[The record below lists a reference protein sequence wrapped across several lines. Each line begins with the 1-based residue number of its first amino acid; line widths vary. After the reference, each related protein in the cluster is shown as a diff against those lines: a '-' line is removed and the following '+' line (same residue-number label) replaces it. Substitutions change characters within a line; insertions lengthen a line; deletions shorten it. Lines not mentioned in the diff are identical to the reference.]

1 MFVHET
7 RDGRKIKLADLK
19 LSHLEN
25 IIKHIEN
32 KARNGLTIR
41 YGGILEPDG
50 DIWYDEEWYDEETIF
65 DNEVKVLLHY
75 YDYVEEYNRRVKN
88 LTSHDV

>member
-1 MFVHET
+1 MFVHKT

-41 YGGILEPDG
+41 YVSFLDPDV
-50 DIWYDEEWYDEETIF
+50 DIWYDEETIF
-65 DNEVKVLLHY
+65 DNDVKVLLHY